1 MFRTPVHIRL
11 YRGPE
16 RMVALVSEPVSD
28 GSRIAYN
35 RFDQI
40 MAVVE
45 DEFLVPIER
54 TVQDVVWIHLTPVK
68 TYSGALPTKV
78 ENVVA
83 ELNPQERSPVGYAR
97 PGWNVRHHYLDPD
110 CLPDLLGGVEPD
122 RFYWEHYTP
131 EVITAWQRTGRPV
144 PVTHDILEAQGSVT
158 ALQLLE
164 SEGVTTAGLS
174 PELLQH
180 VTSWLLHELSL
191 RCSPNGRQ
199 MYEASGVKP
208 DPAVRTTKLIPYQ
221 IPEAIQRRL
230 DADPSFTDEQASLV
244 EKGYQLYDAL
254 MNVDQYADHPR
265 PDLESAIRS
274 ALTAHGDA
282 LISAGY
288 FPWEVFRPEPA
299 FTPRTFTA
307 RGRWDHA
314 YLPTAPG
321 YPKAPTPSRPRPI
334 WWPLTWHA
342 DCATASAT
350 GATTPGSVST
360 LRATSWSS
368 ARTSTAR
375 PPSPSCGPPPAI
387 WTVTCPRTPTSWP
400 TARTKP
406 ETALSTWPGTAR
418 SSACCPTPT
427 EPPGGPTATAVA
439 APAPWPRTSNPSSPT
454 TAASSTVSRCGPTS
468 PTPNATR
475 SASTSTS
482 TEACPATTDAA
493 ADPHLGPGHGEQH
506 PRG

>member
-314 YLPTAPG
+314 YL
-321 YPKAPTPSRPRPI
+321 
-334 WWPLTWHA
+334 A
-342 DCATASAT
+342 DCTWLPE
-350 GATTPGSVST
+350 GADPEQ
-360 LRATSWSS
+360 
-368 ARTSTAR
+368 
-375 PPSPSCGPPPAI
+375 
-387 WTVTCPRTPTSWP
+387 TPTDLVASHLARRLRNSIGYGRNHTRFGIDIEGNVLVQCEDVNGSTTFAVLWP
-400 TARTKP
+400 TAGHLDGYLPADTHLVADGTNEAGDRPVYLARHSQIIGLLPNPNGTSGW
-406 ETALSTWPGTAR
+406 AYGYSGGSPGTLAAHIESFLADHGR
-418 SSACCPTPT
+418 LIDGLALRAYLTNP
-427 EPPGGPTATAVA
+427 ERDQVGVDIDIDRGLPGND
-439 APAPWPRTSNPSSPT
+439 R
-454 TAASSTVSRCGPTS
+454 R
-468 PTPNATR
+468 R
-475 SASTSTS
+475 
-482 TEACPATTDAA
+482 
-493 ADPHLGPGHGEQH
+493 
-506 PRG
+506 R